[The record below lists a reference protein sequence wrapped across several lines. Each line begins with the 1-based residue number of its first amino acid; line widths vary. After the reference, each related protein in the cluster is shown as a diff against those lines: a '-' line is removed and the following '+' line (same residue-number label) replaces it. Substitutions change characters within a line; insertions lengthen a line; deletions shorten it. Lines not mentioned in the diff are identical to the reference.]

1 MSAKIVKIRL
11 INYKRFRDFT
21 IKPNERI
28 NILIGD
34 NEVGKSSIL
43 NAIDLVASGNVRRI
57 ESIGIDNLL
66 NIDSVKAF
74 NAGDRIFEK
83 LPILKIELYLSGDFD
98 CSMNGKNNSDNTVCD
113 GIRLICEPNLDYY
126 SEINSILK
134 SNSEYFPYDYY
145 SIRFSTFADEGYTGY
160 RKKLRSIIIDS
171 TTMSSEY
178 ATDDFIRRMYRRYTE
193 DDAKERANHKS
204 CYRQMRLKYQVEGLE
219 GLNSRVPK
227 DKQYSFGLKSGSAM
241 ELESDLM
248 IYENEI
254 GIDNKGTGRQVFV
267 KTDFALERSG
277 DNIDV
282 ILIEEPENHLS
293 FVNLRKLIQ
302 RVTDTKSGQLFIT
315 THNSMISTRLEL
327 QNLLIMHKESTNEP
341 VMLKNIS
348 EETAKYFMK
357 APPASIVEFVLS
369 TKTLLVEGP
378 SEYMLLDKF
387 YRSHIGNSP
396 EKDGVHII
404 DVRGLSFK
412 RYLEIAKMTGAKV
425 AVLTDNDSDA
435 DTNCKQKYIEFS
447 SDSNIE
453 IFYGPNNS
461 KRTFEVVIYSDNT
474 SLCNSLFGNDA
485 QKFMLHN
492 KTEAAYTLLSQSSVI
507 TIPDYMKRAIEW
519 IRG

>member
-357 APPASIVEFVLS
+357 APPASIV
-369 TKTLLVEGP
+369 
-378 SEYMLLDKF
+378 Y
-387 YRSHIGNSP
+387 
-396 EKDGVHII
+396 
-404 DVRGLSFK
+404 
-412 RYLEIAKMTGAKV
+412 V
-425 AVLTDNDSDA
+425 A
-435 DTNCKQKYIEFS
+435 
-447 SDSNIE
+447 
-453 IFYGPNNS
+453 
-461 KRTFEVVIYSDNT
+461 
-474 SLCNSLFGNDA
+474 
-485 QKFMLHN
+485 
-492 KTEAAYTLLSQSSVI
+492 
-507 TIPDYMKRAIEW
+507 
-519 IRG
+519 

>member
-1 MSAKIVKIRL
+1 
-11 INYKRFRDFT
+11 
-21 IKPNERI
+21 
-28 NILIGD
+28 
-34 NEVGKSSIL
+34 
-43 NAIDLVASGNVRRI
+43 
-57 ESIGIDNLL
+57 
-66 NIDSVKAF
+66 
-74 NAGDRIFEK
+74 
-83 LPILKIELYLSGDFD
+83 
-98 CSMNGKNNSDNTVCD
+98 
-113 GIRLICEPNLDYY
+113 
-126 SEINSILK
+126 
-134 SNSEYFPYDYY
+134 
-145 SIRFSTFADEGYTGY
+145 
-160 RKKLRSIIIDS
+160 
-171 TTMSSEY
+171 
-178 ATDDFIRRMYRRYTE
+178 
-193 DDAKERANHKS
+193 
-204 CYRQMRLKYQVEGLE
+204 
-219 GLNSRVPK
+219 
-227 DKQYSFGLKSGSAM
+227 
-241 ELESDLM
+241 M

-453 IFYGPNNS
+453 IFYEPNNS